1 MHIQCQPISNTEF
14 PVTRTG
20 HAPMFAAAAL
30 LMIGCSA
37 GDESTPRAAPN
48 PLLQPARFTDTA
60 PAVFQVRFETSEGD
74 FLVDVYRNWAPLGA
88 DRFYNLVSA
97 GYFDDT
103 RIYRVL
109 EGFVAQFGLNGDP
122 WVNQAWKT
130 EFLVDD
136 PVIRENTRGRVTF
149 AKGGRHSRTTEV
161 FVNLRDNTQL
171 DANQFSPLGEVVE
184 GMDVVDRLYAAYGD
198 GPPRGD
204 GPYQA
209 MVEARGNAYLDDA
222 FPELTRIVRATVV
235 LNGGS

>member
-1 MHIQCQPISNTEF
+1 
-14 PVTRTG
+14 VTRTG
-20 HAPMFAAAAL
+20 HARTFAAAAL
-30 LMIGCSA
+30 LMVGCSA
-37 GDESTPRAAPN
+37 GEEATPRAAPN

-60 PAVFQVRFETSEGD
+60 PAVFRVRVETSEGD
-74 FLVDVYRNWAPLGA
+74 FLVDVYRSWAPLGA
-88 DRFYNLVSA
+88 DRFYNLVAA

-109 EGFVAQFGLNGDP
+109 DGFVAQFGLNGDP

-136 PVIRENTRGRVTF
+136 PVVRENTRGRVTF

-171 DANQFSPLGEVVE
+171 DANQFAPFGEVVE
-184 GMDVVDRLYAAYGD
+184 GMDVVDRFYAAYGD
-198 GPPRGD
+198 GPPRGE

-209 MVEARGNAYLDDA
+209 MVEARGNAYLDEE
-222 FPELTRIVRATVV
+222 FPELTRIVRASLVSSD
-235 LNGGS
+235 GS